1 MNHSTSSVIQSRFLL
16 ILTFALS
23 CVLALWPRGAR
34 A

>member
-1 MNHSTSSVIQSRFLL
+1 MNHPHSLSVHSRFLL
-16 ILTFALS
+16 VLTFALS

>member
-1 MNHSTSSVIQSRFLL
+1 MNHPFAPRIERHLL
-16 ILTFALS
+16 LVLTFALS

>member
-1 MNHSTSSVIQSRFLL
+1 MNHPFASPLERRLL
-16 ILTFALS
+16 LVLTFALS